1 MAKDTEKTEKD
12 FESSNYYNIGNLGGV
27 APNTRGK
34 KYPGQAPGYY
44 DPLAA
49 GGVQVTRGGTY
60 ERPVLPMEDFGAFQ
74 RGLASTYKP
83 PAQVEPPKWEELEFN
98 WDNVRSDEDDFY
110 RTADRTA
117 TAEDVENELVLKGD
131 GTAYSIEE
139 YNALDDE
146 TKNAL
151 KIKGKQYEIKAP
163 AGLEDRVRKG
173 IITDLEK
180 QWNNCTEID
189 KRCRDVV
196 LKHVAGVTSINTNL
210 QTLVSLADA
219 DLNDINV
226 SAKYLPGVD
235 GEPNKDG
242 LTFAQYARITNE
254 SPEDINYGTQ
264 ENKYG
269 ETQYGIWVYD
279 KKSKKRTFINTSAVN
294 EQYAAKHYKIKYDQ
308 SSSIQQAMQK
318 DGSMENL
325 KGLLSRRNDFVRTNT
340 TIKEGKHDPNLEI
353 IFGGRKVKIT
363 SDTTKYIDPAY
374 YSSGYDLHQAGAE
387 KAFSTVNDP
396 NFPSAWNQLMNKF
409 REGKTVPN
417 FGLIVDDDKRSS
429 TFNQEIENSDRTAS
443 NKFLTPADFIQLKK
457 ELGGEYSDL
466 TQEDFIDA
474 LRGTGF
480 YKNKGPMDTKRW
492 ENVSKELMLKLVQ
505 DNWAEESKI
514 LNDNFGYVRDINT
527 GRAVKRNDLQYK
539 VDNNLVNIPQ
549 DIGLSSGSQLSMQ
562 EDYKSVIDNVLNL
575 QNKTVLGGGVTG
587 LPSINQI
594 DFSGD
599 ISNVLANT
607 ATNELLVQGYRST
620 WNTLQPLFNKAL
632 PRDHTALY
640 GEEAIKAKI
649 KADFNKSFEYE
660 DENALIKAVND
671 EYKSMTSGIENADI
685 FIVDNSKVTT
695 KYTAFDG
702 GAESAD
708 SMRGIMNILKKY
720 PSSSNERNALI
731 NAYNASETKKVE
743 DKIYGVVKNLD
754 FNKINLAVTRKL
766 PIKICNLT
774 IEEYTKKNKFSEV
787 EATQLKYSI
796 LRNIALKN
804 NPKNFMIGGKG
815 VIPVSG
821 N

>member
-12 FESSNYYNIGNLGGV
+12 FESSNYYNIGNFGGV
-27 APNTRGK
+27 VPNTKGK

-60 ERPVLPMEDFGAFQ
+60 ERPILPMEDFGAFQ

-83 PAQVEPPKWEELEFN
+83 PAQVEPPEWKELEFN
-98 WDNVRSDEDDFY
+98 WDNVRSDEDDYF
-110 RTADRTA
+110 RTADTVD
-117 TAEDVENELVLKGD
+117 AEVNIVKG
-131 GTAYSIEE
+131 T
-139 YNALDDE
+139 
-146 TKNAL
+146 
-151 KIKGKQYEIKAP
+151 QYEVKAP
-163 AGLEDRVRKG
+163 AGLEKRVREG
-173 IITDLEK
+173 IIADLEK

-196 LKHVAGVTSINTNL
+196 LKHVAGITSINTNL
-210 QTLVSLADA
+210 QTLVGLADA

-264 ENKYG
+264 ENEYG

-279 KKSKKRTFINTSAVN
+279 KESKKKTFINTSAVN
-294 EQYAAKHYKIKYDQ
+294 EQYAAKHYKIRYDQ
-308 SSSIQQAMQK
+308 SGSIQKAMQK
-318 DGSMENL
+318 DGSMENF
-325 KGLLSRRNDFVRTNT
+325 KGLLNRRNDFVRTET
-340 TIKEGKHDPNLEI
+340 TIKEGKHDSNLEI

-363 SDTTKYIDPAY
+363 SDNTKYIDPAY
-374 YSSGYDLHQAGAE
+374 YDSGHDLHQIGAE
-387 KAFSTVNDP
+387 SAFTSVNDP

-409 REGKTVPN
+409 KEGKTVPN
-417 FGLIVDDDKRSS
+417 FGLIVDDDRTSA
-429 TFNQEIENSDRTAS
+429 TFGQEIPNTDRTAS

-474 LRGTGF
+474 LRGTGN
-480 YKNKGPMDTKRW
+480 YTGRPMDTKNW
-492 ENVSKELMLKLVQ
+492 ENVSKELMLKLVK

-514 LNDNFGYVRDINT
+514 LNDNFGYVRGPN
-527 GRAVKRNDLQYK
+527 GRAEKRNDYQYK
-539 VDNNLVNIPQ
+539 IDNNLVNIPQ
-549 DIGLSSGSQLSMQ
+549 DIGLSSGSQFSMQ
-562 EDYKSVIDNVLNL
+562 EDYKSAIDNVLNL

-649 KADFNKSFEYE
+649 KADFNKSFEYDDE
-660 DENALIKAVND
+660 DALIKAVND
-671 EYKSMTSGIENADI
+671 EYASMTSGIANPDI
-685 FIVDNSKVTT
+685 FIVDSSKATT

-720 PSSSNERNALI
+720 PSNSNERNALV

-743 DKIYGVVKNLD
+743 DKIYGVIKDLD
-754 FNKINLAVTRKL
+754 YAKINLAITRKL
-766 PIKICNLT
+766 PIKIGNLT
-774 IEEYTKKNKFSEV
+774 IDEYTKKNKFSEV

-804 NPKNFMIGGKG
+804 NPKNFMIGGRG
-815 VIPVSG
+815 VMRVSG